1 MKNFTT
7 FKTESYM
14 GALLLLIMGAFMV
27 GFFILAIK
35 SFDSDVEM
43 INIGNAKIKTV
54 SDSEKSMMSIWASR
68 RDVNIPEG
76 ESFYQYLLKNYPS
89 KPWVNE

>member
-1 MKNFTT
+1 
-7 FKTESYM
+7 M
-14 GALLLLIMGAFMV
+14 GAFLLLIMGAFMV